1 MAREKFNDDDKDPD
15 TKNKNNDDNGQTS
28 FIESESEFEYRTDYI
43 NDKVESVEAGDLRRI
58 MN

>member
-1 MAREKFNDDDKDPD
+1 MTTLIRIV
-15 TKNKNNDDNGQTS
+15 